1 MRNKFGVIMY
11 IALVIGII
19 VCYGI
24 PLWWLIT
31 SALKPGDEA
40 LSLPPAFF
48 FQPIWDNFISAMND
62 FDLAKNMKNSLIIAF
77 GSTALALLLG
87 VPAAYSFS
95 RYRFKGNRKL
105 FFWILT
111 TRMAPPLLGAL
122 PLYILARETGFY
134 DTQILMIIIYQV
146 FLLPWVIWLM
156 RSFFQDIPLDLD
168 ESAMID
174 GCSRWGSLFKIILPL
189 ARPGIMAT
197 AIFTLI
203 QAWNEFFLA
212 FILTSINS
220 ATLPMGMTRFLSMNG
235 LLWGPMSAASVLIVL
250 PIVIFMIIMQ
260 KQLVRGLSLGAVK

>member
-1 MRNKFGVIMY
+1 MY
-11 IALVIGII
+11 IGLVVFIAIF
-19 VCYGI
+19 YGT

-31 SALKPGDEA
+31 SAFKPGDEA
-40 LSLPPAFF
+40 LNLPPAFF
-48 FQPIWDNFISAMND
+48 FHPIWDNFISAMND
-62 FDLAKNMKNSLIIAF
+62 FDLAKNMKNSLIISF

-87 VPAAYSFS
+87 VPAAYAFS
-95 RYRFKGNRKL
+95 RYRFKGAKNL

-122 PLYILARETGFY
+122 PLYIIARQTGFY
-134 DTQILMIIIYQV
+134 DTQILMILIYQV

-156 RSFFQDIPLDLD
+156 RSFFQDIPRDLD

-174 GCSRWGSLFKIILPL
+174 GCSRMQTLFKIILPL
-189 ARPGIMAT
+189 ARTGIMAT

-235 LLWGPMSAASVLIVL
+235 LLWGPMSAASVLIAL
-250 PIVIFMIIMQ
+250 PIVVFLIIMQ
-260 KQLVRGLSLGAVK
+260 KHLVRGLSMGAVK